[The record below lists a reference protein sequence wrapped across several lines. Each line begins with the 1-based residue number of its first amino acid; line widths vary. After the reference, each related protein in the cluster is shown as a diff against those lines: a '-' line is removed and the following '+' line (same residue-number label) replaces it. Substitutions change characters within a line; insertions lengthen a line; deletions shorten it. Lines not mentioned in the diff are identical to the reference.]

1 MNSAVLALIGL
12 ICFGL
17 GYKYYSRFIEK
28 KIYGLNVEYAENA
41 EEALKNCEACIVATE
56 WSEFRNLNLFLNKED
71 LIIIDGRRIL
81 DYQLLSSSII
91 YYGVGY
97 LIQNHRN

>member
-1 MNSAVLALIGL
+1 MALIGL

-81 DYQLLSSSII
+81 DWKSLPKNIR
-91 YYGVGY
+91 YYGVGFPV
-97 LIQNHRN
+97 LNNVI